1 MKFKTSK
8 VNLMFRQF
16 IIPCYYFNPLFYIC
30 SLIDLLGNVIV
41 GLGVLICFIAHK
53 LYGKKPLML
62 DDKED

>member
-8 VNLMFRQF
+8 VNLMFRRF

-30 SLIDLLGNVIV
+30 SLIDLVGNVIT
-41 GLGVLICFIAHK
+41 LFGVFISFAAHK